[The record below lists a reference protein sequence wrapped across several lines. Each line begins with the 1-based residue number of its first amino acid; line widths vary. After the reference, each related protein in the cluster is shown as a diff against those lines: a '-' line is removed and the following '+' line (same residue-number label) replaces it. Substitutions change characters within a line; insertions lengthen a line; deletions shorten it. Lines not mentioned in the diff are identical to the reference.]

1 VSRFLPKP
9 LLNDLDNQWIWLE
22 YRKLQ
27 QSIHL
32 RFCKLFFARLLVIVA
47 IRDFFSR
54 FYCKLIYDDLAK
66 VGKAFFVFKEMGA
79 CAPWFYS
86 TS

>member
-1 VSRFLPKP
+1 MSRFLPKP

-27 QSIHL
+27 QSIYL

-66 VGKAFFVFKEMGA
+66 VGKAFLSSRKWGL
-79 CAPWFYS
+79 APPGF
-86 TS
+86 TLR